1 MRFDRAKDVL
11 EVAPHVPRN
20 AAAER
25 AVHFLNDHLA
35 ILHRPWRRPVEVAAT
50 PVTEPGSGDVRAR
63 HRDSTSSS
71 SKK

>member
-11 EVAPHVPRN
+11 EVAPLMLRN

-35 ILHRPWRRPVEVAAT
+35 ILHRP
-50 PVTEPGSGDVRAR
+50 
-63 HRDSTSSS
+63 SSS
-71 SKK
+71 ASQTASGRG